1 MQKHKD
7 YYIIVIS
14 NLTEGDIA
22 LSDNFIDVGNELC
35 LKKHVSNNGRS
46 VEIDADVDGVRVG
59 YSRLSVD
66 KISNVWTI
74 SEWFVNSNY
83 QNKGYGRT
91 ILFTALNELYTLYG
105 LPFEIQYVWNG
116 QNMYVYEWLKKYFKP
131 ISGCPIAIQKI
142 ASDDDWDSHI
152 YKIDRDKVL
161 KYFNINV

>member
-1 MQKHKD
+1 M
-7 YYIIVIS
+7 S
-14 NLTEGDIA
+14 DIFNNT
-22 LSDNFIDVGNELC
+22 SDELKM
-35 LKKHVSNNGRS
+35 KKSITNNGRCI
-46 VEIDADVDGVRVG
+46 EIDAEADGVRVG

-66 KISNVWTI
+66 RISNVWTI

-91 ILFTALNELYTLYG
+91 ILFTALNELYAQYG

-116 QNMYVYEWLKKYFKP
+116 QNMYVYEWLKKYFRP
-131 ISGCPIAIQKI
+131 VSECPIAVQKV

-161 KYFNINV
+161 SYFNINA